1 MDKRI
6 RIIICTLMITVI
18 VFSLGSCSVFPFR
31 NVSQCDSLQE
41 YKDDIEPNGIA
52 SYSDNINV
60 KNFLPSQTFLSD
72 FEYLKGD
79 FHFYSEKVF
88 NWMFFDKS
96 SSSPIKAILSLKY
109 SGEVYESA
117 KAEVISKIPSANDSI
132 YKYGDYTFYENG
144 NFSANEDKVSFPKKF
159 NMVCYNDTNKT
170 IIFLSFF
177 SYIDNEQEKE
187 QIISNW
193 SEFIDIHYGE
203 YYDFS
208 K

>member
-1 MDKRI
+1 MKKI
-6 RIIICTLMITVI
+6 KFVSIVI
-18 VFSLGSCSVFPFR
+18 FLIFGVFLFASCSVFPFR

-72 FEYLKGD
+72 FEYLEGD

-109 SGEVYESA
+109 SDEVYESA
-117 KAEVISKIPSANDSI
+117 KGEVLAKIPSANDSI

-159 NMVCYNDTNKT
+159 NMVCYNDTSKT

-177 SYIDNEQEKE
+177 SYVDNEQEKE
-187 QIISNW
+187 EIISNW
-193 SEFIDIHYGE
+193 SEFIDTHYGE
-203 YYDFS
+203 YYDFNA
-208 K
+208 